1 MARPDDAAVSP
12 STSSTAQPSRFRRW
26 LREPL
31 LHFLAVGL
39 VLVVAGQLFDS
50 GRRGSD
56 QFNRIELTEDDLR
69 RLEVVWVAQ
78 WNRPPTP
85 DERRKLVED
94 RVREE
99 VLYREA
105 LALGLDRGDTI
116 VKRRL
121 AQKMQF
127 LAEDVSRLG
136 EPSDADLKAWYAR
149 NSGPFALPSRASFRH
164 LYFSF
169 DVRGEGARDAAGR
182 TLEKLGSQRRDSA
195 AGRSLGDPFMFQ
207 DHYGDLAAE
216 DVAKVFGTSFA
227 EALFKLAPGG
237 WRGPIESGFGWHL
250 VWVDSIEAG
259 RVPGYEEIQPAL
271 RSAWLDA
278 QRAESRRR
286 AFDAMRARYQVVL
299 PSVATRPASA
309 DGVPGGGKSP

>member
-1 MARPDDAAVSP
+1 MPRPDDVAAIP
-12 STSSTAQPSRFRRW
+12 SISSAAQPSRLRRW

-39 VLVVAGQLFDS
+39 VLVVVGQLLDS
-50 GRRGSD
+50 DRGGSD
-56 QFNRIELTEDDLR
+56 QSNRIELTEDDLR
-69 RLEVVWVAQ
+69 RLEVVWIAQ
-78 WNRPPTP
+78 WSRPPTP
-85 DERRKLVED
+85 DERRRLVED

-127 LAEDVSRLG
+127 LAEDVSGLG

-149 NSGPFALPSRASFRH
+149 NSEPFALPSRASFRH
-164 LYFSF
+164 VYFSF
-169 DVRGEGARDAAGR
+169 DARGPGAREAAR
-182 TLEKLGSQRRDSA
+182 RALEKLGSQRSVST

-207 DHYGDLAAE
+207 DHYGDHAAE

-250 VWVDSIEAG
+250 IWVDSIEAG
-259 RVPGYEEIQPAL
+259 RVPDYEEIQPAV

-299 PSVATRPASA
+299 PSVGTRSASA
-309 DGVPGGGKSP
+309 DGVPAGGKSP